1 MKDENKEIKEIK
13 ESEKLERGGQYEL
26 DDTVLE
32 QAAGGGVKQWVDD
45 ALKRIKND
53 G

>member
-1 MKDENKEIKEIK
+1 MKTKKSKKSKKVKNW
-13 ESEKLERGGQYEL
+13 SGGGQYEL

-32 QAAGGGVKQWVDD
+32 QAAGGGVKQGVDD